1 MKNEFDIKKIF
12 IEFYLKIK
20 QGNVAVIEKCIND
33 NIDVLKTNHVKI
45 ISIASIL
52 GKTNNIQV
60 LDAVFNSDLKNNL
73 EERKNV
79 IECLY
84 TACSNGNMN
93 TIKYVMKKINNTPYR
108 ISQKEL
114 NTCFIK
120 SCEQKDFKV
129 IKFFLEKNEFNQCAN
144 INARSGEGL
153 LVLLRKNNLEFIKK
167 LLLDKEISQHADIFV
182 GSSRIIKSVIE
193 QQDAK
198 TLIWMIHEFNI
209 TKNKDLIIFFRDN
222 PKYQSLEALFDSNE
236 LYKDLNTSLDNCA
249 INKKKNK
256 I

>member
-1 MKNEFDIKKIF
+1 MKNEFDIRKIF
-12 IEFYLKIK
+12 IDFYLKIK

-93 TIKYVMKKINNTPYR
+93 TIKYGRKKINNTTYR
-108 ISQKEL
+108 ISQQEL
-114 NTCFIK
+114 C
-120 SCEQKDFKV
+120 SC
-129 IKFFLEKNEFNQCAN
+129 
-144 INARSGEGL
+144 
-153 LVLLRKNNLEFIKK
+153 VLK
-167 LLLDKEISQHADIFV
+167 
-182 GSSRIIKSVIE
+182 
-193 QQDAK
+193 
-198 TLIWMIHEFNI
+198 
-209 TKNKDLIIFFRDN
+209 
-222 PKYQSLEALFDSNE
+222 
-236 LYKDLNTSLDNCA
+236 
-249 INKKKNK
+249 
-256 I
+256 

>member
-129 IKFFLEKNEFNQCAN
+129 IKFFLEKNEFNQYTN
-144 INARSGEGL
+144 INERSVE
-153 LVLLRKNNLEFIKK
+153 
-167 LLLDKEISQHADIFV
+167 
-182 GSSRIIKSVIE
+182 
-193 QQDAK
+193 
-198 TLIWMIHEFNI
+198 
-209 TKNKDLIIFFRDN
+209 
-222 PKYQSLEALFDSNE
+222 
-236 LYKDLNTSLDNCA
+236 
-249 INKKKNK
+249 
-256 I
+256 